1 MCAHTPQDPDEH
13 RHKTT
18 REEENG
24 ALMPLLMT
32 RGASSRKRRAM
43 PAAEGVEDGYANGLG
58 ATGLQAQG
66 LGSYRRKV
74 SIKQSSPEMRKPTS
88 SKAGNTKGS

>member
-1 MCAHTPQDPDEH
+1 
-13 RHKTT
+13 
-18 REEENG
+18 
-24 ALMPLLMT
+24 MT
-32 RGASSRKRRAM
+32 E
-43 PAAEGVEDGYANGLG
+43 AEGVEDGYANGLG